1 MRGGR
6 RTSAGLAALLLVPFT
21 GPYSPKWS
29 RARSEE
35 GKTVEAPQ
43 RSLASS
49 LGLLVYP
56 SREPGTPKEQEDQG
70 ECYLSASAE
79 TGVDPLGL
87 GQEEP
92 DPSDVTQGQTEEW
105 GRVSKGLGAGA
116 LLGVSL
122 GRTWRGT
129 GKRGIAGGSAV
140 GRAPVARAPIGG
152 GGVVGGSVGVLIGGS
167 KEQSRQN
174 EEESEAAQEAQPHT
188 QERATFASSFSTC
201 LEDRGYVVK

>member
-21 GPYSPKWS
+21 GPLSPPWGRTHS
-29 RARSEE
+29 SE
-35 GKTVEAPQ
+35 GKKVEAPQ
-43 RSLASS
+43 SSLASS
-49 LGLLVYP
+49 LGLMVYP
-56 SREPGTPKEQEDQG
+56 SREPGTPREQEDQG

-79 TGVDPLGL
+79 TGVDPLGI

-92 DPSDVTQGQTEEW
+92 NPADVAQGQTEAQ

-122 GRTWRGT
+122 GRAWRGT
-129 GKRGIAGGSAV
+129 GKRGLVGSSSV
-140 GRAPVARAPIGG
+140 GRAPVARTPIGG
-152 GGVVGGSVGVLIGGS
+152 GGMVGGSMGVLVGGS
-167 KEQSRQN
+167 KEQGQQN
-174 EEESEAAQEAQPHT
+174 AEESEAAQEAQPHT
-188 QERATFASSFSTC
+188 QERGTFASRFSAC